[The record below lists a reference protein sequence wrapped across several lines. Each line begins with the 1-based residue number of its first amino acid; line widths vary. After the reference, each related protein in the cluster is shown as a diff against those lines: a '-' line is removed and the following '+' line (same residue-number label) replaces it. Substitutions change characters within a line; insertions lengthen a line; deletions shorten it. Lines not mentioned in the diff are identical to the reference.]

1 MRSRHKMSGWYVV
14 WFVGC
19 VVWAGLSAPVF
30 AQEDDGEEGPSEI
43 VERAMEKNSMEFDS
57 GTARMKLVV
66 EDRNGDRSEREM
78 TVKSRQIDGA
88 VRTLVELTNPE
99 ELKGQAFLFAEN
111 EEGADDV
118 WMYVP
123 AFSVTRRIEGSKKQG
138 AFLGS
143 HFTYSDLES
152 RDVQQADYEREEDDK
167 IGGHEVFVI
176 EATPDKSVESEYGE
190 VELFIRKSDYVP
202 LRLRFYDDDGEKVKT
217 LFTRKVDETDEG
229 TTYIKQMEMHSQKGG
244 YTRLTIEGLN
254 PGAEVP
260 ASAFNKDQLGK

>member
-1 MRSRHKMSGWYVV
+1 MNMTTWSLRRGLASLVVLAAMVGWPS
-14 WFVGC
+14 VG
-19 VVWAGLSAPVF
+19 A
-30 AQEDDGEEGPSEI
+30 AQEKEEEASAETI
-43 VERAMEKNSMEFDS
+43 VERALEKNSMEFDS
-57 GTARMKLVV
+57 GSAQMTLLI

-78 TVKSRQIDGA
+78 VVKSREIDGA

-99 ELKGQAFLFAEN
+99 ELKGQSFLFAESD
-111 EEGADDV
+111 EGADDV

-152 RDVQQADYEREEDDK
+152 RDVERADYERKEDGTVGDN
-167 IGGHEVFVI
+167 EVYVI
-176 EATPDKSVESEYGE
+176 EATPEESVESEYGR
-190 VELFIRKSDYVP
+190 VELFIRKSDHVP
-202 LRLRFYDDDGEKVKT
+202 LRFRFYDEEDEKVKT
-217 LFTRKVDETDEG
+217 LFVRKLDETDEG
-229 TTYIKQMEMHSQKGG
+229 RTYIKQMEMHAEKGG
-244 YTRLTIEGLN
+244 YTRLTIEGMN